1 MGTSAL
7 SSLASHFSPP
17 QSSQPEFPGRGTN
30 RGLRTHAP
38 SPHQARSAR
47 VLPNQ
52 TPASSDAY
60 EGAVY
65 RTLETRQSSSLQLS
79 TYTAQAG
86 SAAEGGASAT
96 LESSQL
102 SFDFFQES
110 RYEEI
115 SFFKQRTDA
124 VGNGSGKNGRES
136 FFAAR
141 EEISTRFQLSLSISG
156 SALSGFASTAEGA
169 ADSDALLD
177 RLTEITEKLLGQAE
191 ELFNDFFSQLDGG
204 SGEFNAASLE
214 DAFNEFLSGI
224 YDSLDGDIVP
234 FLPPPGGVP
243 AEAGTGGLGAK
254 SIQLEF
260 SFSFSAS
267 ITQTET
273 VVQQGDPI
281 VLDLDG
287 DGVELSTY
295 QQGARFDL
303 IGSGRAQQVAFVQG
317 GDAFLA
323 LDRNGDGLINSG
335 KELFGEQHGARNG
348 FEELRR
354 FDQNGD
360 GVINRN
366 DAIYDSLKLFV
377 DNGNGITE
385 AGELIGLAEGGISEI
400 DLGYRDVDARA
411 AGGNRIAQIASFLR
425 SDGSRGQAADA
436 LLNYIA

>member
-7 SSLASHFSPP
+7 SSLASYYSPAP
-17 QSSQPEFPGRGTN
+17 SSQPEFPGGGAN
-30 RGLRTHAP
+30 RALRTHAP
-38 SPHQARSAR
+38 SPQQAPSAR
-47 VLPNQ
+47 ALPNQ
-52 TPASSDAY
+52 ALTTTDAY

-65 RTLETRQSSSLQLS
+65 RTLETRQSSSLQFS
-79 TYTAQAG
+79 TYSAQLG
-86 SAAEGGASAT
+86 SGAKGEGAAELA
-96 LESSQL
+96 SSQL
-102 SFDFFQES
+102 TFDFFQES
-110 RYEEI
+110 RYEEV
-115 SFFKQRTDA
+115 SFFQRRTDA
-124 VGNGSGKNGRES
+124 VGAGRGAGSRES

-141 EEISTRFQLSLSISG
+141 EEITTRFQLSLNISG
-156 SALSGFASTAEGA
+156 AALSGFASTAEGA

-191 ELFNDFFSQLDGG
+191 ELFNEFFSQLDGG
-204 SGEFNAASLE
+204 SGAFNAASLE
-214 DAFNEFLSGI
+214 DAFNEFLSGL
-224 YDSLDGDIVP
+224 YDSLDSEIVP

-243 AEAGTGGLGAK
+243 AEGGTGGLGAK
-254 SIQLEF
+254 STQLEF

-267 ITQTET
+267 ITRTET

-295 QQGARFDL
+295 QEGARFDL

-354 FDQNGD
+354 FDKNGD
-360 GVINRN
+360 GVIDRN

-385 AGELIGLAEGGISEI
+385 AGELIGLAEGGVSQI
-400 DLGYRDVDARA
+400 DLGYRDVDERA

-425 SDGSRGQAADA
+425 SDGSRGVAADA